1 MDLMDSAMDSERGK
15 NQMNTDNKEMN
26 SFYQAM
32 CKSIDG
38 YVFICEQSTAESGYK
53 VTLSEEFIQEF
64 QLPEGY
70 ETQYFEI
77 WSNKIHEEDKEKY
90 HSNLQALVENKT
102 KMLCMQYRVLNRN
115 QKWTWIESR
124 AYLSGSEENAPKLLA
139 GVIRDMGRQNQLDHT
154 TGIMN
159 KYAFREHAKQTMQ
172 EQIPFGVLL
181 LNIDDFH
188 HINELYDQ
196 TFGDNV
202 LRTIGM
208 YIQSRIEGNATV
220 YRLDGDEFAILI
232 TNPKEEEAEELY
244 QRIAHHYG
252 SQKELQGKRYYCTFS
267 GTYYKYSDNK
277 SYDDFI
283 KSLKVGMTVVKRQGK
298 NHLVRFRPEFLQ
310 YKERELELI
319 ELLRNSIEQ
328 DFEGFELNF
337 QPQVYADTKVLK
349 GAEALLRWKCE
360 KYGRVSPVE
369 FVPLL
374 EKTDMIQIVGKWV
387 FRQAVEMCRRWV
399 CIYPQFSM
407 SINVS
412 YLQLFDP
419 KFVDFMKNCVEKAG
433 ISYQNIIVEI
443 TESKFISDKEL
454 LKRVFDSVRA
464 LGMKIAM
471 DDFGTGY
478 SSLGLLKEAPAD
490 IVKIDKIFVRN
501 IKENSFDSSFI
512 RVVVELCHK
521 VGIKVCLEGV
531 EEDEEMNVVSEM
543 DLDFIQ
549 GYLYGRPEEAE
560 RFYQMY
566 LSKEQ
571 A

>member
-1 MDLMDSAMDSERGK
+1 
-15 NQMNTDNKEMN
+15 MNTENKELE

-32 CKSIDG
+32 CKSVDG
-38 YVFICEQSTAESGYK
+38 YVFICEQAQTESGYK
-53 VTLSEEFIQEF
+53 VILSPEFVREF
-64 QLPEGY
+64 QLSQEY
-70 ETQYFEI
+70 ETKYFEI
-77 WSNKIHEEDKEKY
+77 WEEKIHEEDREKY
-90 HSNLQALVENKT
+90 KSNLHALYENRT
-102 KMLCMQYRVLNRN
+102 KMLCMQYRVQNGR
-115 QKWTWIESR
+115 QKWTWMESR
-124 AYLSGSEENAPKLLA
+124 VYLSGGNNGNAKLLA
-139 GVIRDMGRQNQLDHT
+139 GIIRDMGRQNQLDHT

-159 KYAFREHAKQTMQ
+159 KYAFREYAKQAIQ
-172 EQIPFGVLL
+172 DKISFGTLL

-196 TFGDNV
+196 GFGDSV

-208 YIQSRIEGNATV
+208 YIQSRIEGNAAV
-220 YRLDGDEFAILI
+220 YRMDGDEFAVLI
-232 TNPKEEEAEELY
+232 TNPKEKEAEEIY

-252 SQKELQGKRYYCTFS
+252 SQKELRGKRYYCTFS
-267 GTYYKYSDNK
+267 AVYHEYEPGRT
-277 SYDDFI
+277 YDDFI
-283 KSLKVGMTVVKRQGK
+283 KALKVGMTVVKRQGK
-298 NHLVRFRPEFLQ
+298 NHLMRFRPEFLQ

-328 DFEGFELNF
+328 NFEGFELNF
-337 QPQVYADTKVLK
+337 QPQVYADTKILK

-360 KYGRVSPVE
+360 KYGKVSPVE
-369 FVPLL
+369 FIPLL
-374 EKTDMIQIVGKWV
+374 EKTDMIQTVGKWV

-419 KFVDFMKNCVEKAG
+419 QFVEFMKSCVEEAG
-433 ISYQNIIVEI
+433 IRYQNIIVEI

-454 LKRVFDSVRA
+454 LKRVFDSVRS

-549 GYLYGRPEEAE
+549 GYLYGKPEEAE
-560 RFYQMY
+560 QFYKMY
-566 LSKEQ
+566 LSREQ
-571 A
+571 IDAGT